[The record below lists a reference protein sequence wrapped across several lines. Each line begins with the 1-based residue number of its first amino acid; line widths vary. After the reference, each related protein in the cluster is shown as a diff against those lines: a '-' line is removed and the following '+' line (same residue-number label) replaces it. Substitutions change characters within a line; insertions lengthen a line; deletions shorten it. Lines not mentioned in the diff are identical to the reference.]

1 MKHLLLTIS
10 ILSIITISCKN
21 NKENKAT
28 ETTTPTNTV
37 DTSHFFDT
45 KSFFQTEIKDVTT
58 TPYFMYIITTRDEK
72 KKDSSHLTTTEF
84 VRLAQEFLAQD
95 ITQKELKPSYK
106 EDVFRDLSTKS
117 ITFSYSTK
125 NKDLDVQNID
135 VLLDEESNKV
145 KFIFIRSQKIFKD
158 STIITQLNW
167 KRAKNFLINRAVL
180 KSDGTKYST
189 QQFVSW
195 DND

>member
-145 KFIFIRSQKIFKD
+145 KFIFIRSQKISKD

>member
-28 ETTTPTNTV
+28 KATTPTNTV

-145 KFIFIRSQKIFKD
+145 KFIFIRSQKISKD